1 MAVRARGLSTDSA
14 TNVAPTVPFRYT
26 VVAGDTTASVASVFA
41 TDPNVIATSA
51 GSTDGTLAPGTQIT
65 VNAAPLW
72 KRMTGAPFAS
82 NEALV
87 EDEARQRDVQPSLAL
102 AVSWQ
107 ESRLQ
112 QESRSSTGAI
122 GIMQVEPDTAT
133 LASRDLGISL
143 DPSVARDNVIVGL
156 FWLHSLLTSYG
167 DNEAS
172 ALAAYYEGPG
182 NLERRGYV
190 SGTADYVSRV
200 QQTRRALLTVNP
212 HLDS

>member
-1 MAVRARGLSTDSA
+1 MAVRARGLFSDSA
-14 TNVAPTVPFRYT
+14 AYVPPTVPFRYT
-26 VVAGDTTASVASVFA
+26 VVAGDTPASVASVFA
-41 TDPNVIATSA
+41 TDPSVIAASA
-51 GSTDGTLAPGTQIT
+51 GSTDGTLAPGVQIT

-72 KRMTGAPFAS
+72 KRMTGDPFAS

-87 EDEARQRDVQPSLAL
+87 QDEARQRGVHPSLAL
-102 AVSWQ
+102 AVAWQ

-112 QESRSSTGAI
+112 QEARSSTGAM

-133 LASRDLGISL
+133 LASQDLGISL
-143 DPSVARDNVIVGL
+143 DPGVARDNVIVGL

-167 DNEAS
+167 GNEAS
-172 ALAAYYEGPG
+172 TLAAYYEGPG
-182 NLERRGYV
+182 NLERRGYL
-190 SGTADYVSRV
+190 SGTAAYVSRV